1 MGLKAH
7 SLTSIAS
14 ESREHFGRRLSF
26 FFQNG
31 IFHPSREDFS
41 LIRLNS
47 RAKVSVQAESSV
59 GVRRLPATEPYAHAA
74 NAGRRLSPSAAP
86 ASSQTGTTFSVP
98 DATSRTRTAQP
109 LIGSRMTTVW
119 LACAAM
125 TPGAIS
131 NRSGVSGSRLETR
144 DLPVSAVMEREKIT
158 WSHHGGRIRGTDDG
172 CTIARESN
180 AAITKSCTNQGST
193 AVLVDDGLSHHE
205 RRKVSF

>member
-74 NAGRRLSPSAAP
+74 NAGRSDNGIAANAIGAPIGRGFSGCSNCALHLAKYAPTIKPGSGASDHSPTTAFEPTSLSQRAADIVAICQKSGVPANQVGTGKLSAAGRALN
-86 ASSQTGTTFSVP
+86 ASKLVN
-98 DATSRTRTAQP
+98 AQ
-109 LIGSRMTTVW
+109 LVT
-119 LACAAM
+119 
-125 TPGAIS
+125 
-131 NRSGVSGSRLETR
+131 
-144 DLPVSAVMEREKIT
+144 
-158 WSHHGGRIRGTDDG
+158 
-172 CTIARESN
+172 
-180 AAITKSCTNQGST
+180 SCTTCKKSD
-193 AVLVDDGLSHHE
+193 AVNGPQSN
-205 RRKVSF
+205 